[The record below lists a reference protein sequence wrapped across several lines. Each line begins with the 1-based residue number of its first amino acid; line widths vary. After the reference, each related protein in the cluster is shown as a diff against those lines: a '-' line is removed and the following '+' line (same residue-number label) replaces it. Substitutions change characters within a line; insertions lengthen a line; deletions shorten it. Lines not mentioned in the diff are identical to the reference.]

1 MTTFREVCGGLRGML
16 AHQAAGE
23 APCGWC
29 LKAEQ
34 VARLTAEACR
44 PTPRDTWAPQGAV
57 GALLPAAEEETPVT
71 EEQEAAERRA
81 VLMAEVETFERD
93 HPEGTGNA
101 GHRHLRRIA

>member
-29 LKAEQ
+29 AQAEQ
-34 VARLTAEACR
+34 VARLTAESLR

-57 GALLPAAEEETPVT
+57 GALLPAAAEETPAAV
-71 EEQEAAERRA
+71 EEEALERRK
-81 VLMAEVETFERD
+81 VLMAEVEAFERD
-93 HPEGTGNA
+93 HPEGTGSA